1 MFFLSFK
8 KIGSKRGQKIRVV
21 ADTTRGQSRA
31 SVVHSVKE
39 QHRHSLEA
47 TMWIAGDAV
56 RTSQSSKAMSDV
68 PRLEGAIARR
78 DRLRPRSRLVATDG
92 PR

>member
-39 QHRHSLEA
+39 QHRRSLEA
-47 TMWIAGDAV
+47 TE
-56 RTSQSSKAMSDV
+56 RNKQ
-68 PRLEGAIARR
+68 AI
-78 DRLRPRSRLVATDG
+78 LVLKKK
-92 PR
+92 